1 MTFLLA
7 AALLQPAL
15 ADPPIIPALGSRA
28 FKQQSF
34 LALDLLSRG
43 EYDGAAAVASTLPG
57 RSLKVEIRSSGLNQ
71 EAVQIYSAAIRLGV
85 GEWANAGLP
94 VSIVFVEEGGDLV
107 FSFMPQPVQDA
118 AGQLRSLAIVESYG
132 ADEPRIEASISVTR
146 AGRGQTTEPSDASH
160 DAAYAVGRALGLDE
174 LPRFGGVMSR
184 SEGGAFGPVEVRE
197 QDVQLALRGL
207 TAADEI
213 RRLAAEKVRVKGARP
228 KIKVTSDALDFG
240 RAVQGEAMSAVL
252 KIANDGQAPL
262 EYAVLPDCGCFVI
275 PAGSQAGP
283 GASQDMTIGVRT
295 MEFPGPVEHALY
307 VYSNDPDAA
316 VVRIPTQG
324 LVAPLWR
331 FLDPEGA
338 GVVYLGPEPQT
349 RDVILA
355 LSQPEL
361 MDVLEVEAQGAE
373 SSVEAEPWEGDLP
386 DPSGKEGLRWTS
398 GYRLRVTMQGA
409 QVFGRFPVS
418 LTVRTTDERMPY
430 IRHSFFA
437 QRGIVARPRLLYLG
451 ELARQPFK
459 AWAVIERPGR
469 PFKITSVRTTMPS
482 VTANWEP
489 FGEPGVI
496 KVNALYDGTAPAGR
510 LDGSII
516 IGTDDPE
523 QPEVVIAI
531 SGIVK

>member
-1 MTFLLA
+1 MTILLA

-15 ADPPIIPALGSRA
+15 AEPPLIPALGSKA

-34 LALDLLSRG
+34 LALDLLNRG
-43 EYDGAAAVASTLPG
+43 EFDGAAAVASTLPG
-57 RSLKVEIRSSGLNQ
+57 ASLRVEIRPSGLNP
-71 EAVQIYSAAIRLGV
+71 EAVQLYSAAIRQGV

-94 VSIVFVEEGGDLV
+94 VSIVFVEEDGDLA
-107 FSFMPQPVQDA
+107 FSFMPQPVEDA
-118 AGQLRSLAIVESYG
+118 AGQLRSLAIIEAYS
-132 ADEPRIEASISVTR
+132 AEEPRIEAAISVTR
-146 AGRGQTTEPSDASH
+146 AGRGQTTEPSDVAH

-197 QDVQLALRGL
+197 QDVLLAMRGVN
-207 TAADEI
+207 AAEEI
-213 RRLAAEKVRVKGARP
+213 RRLAAEKIRVVGARP
-228 KIKVTSDALDFG
+228 KIKVGAQTLDFG
-240 RAVQGEAMSAVL
+240 RAVQGEAMSAEL
-252 KIANDGQAPL
+252 AISNTGQAPL
-262 EYAVLPDCGCFVI
+262 EFAVLPDCGCFII
-275 PAGSQAGP
+275 PAGSRAAAG
-283 GASQDMTIGVRT
+283 SSESMTIGVRT

-316 VVRIPTQG
+316 VIRIPTAG

-331 FLDPEGA
+331 FLEPDGS

-355 LSQPEL
+355 LSQPDL

-373 SSVEAEPWEGDLP
+373 ASVEAEPWEGNLP

-451 ELARQPFK
+451 QLAKQPFK

-469 PFKITSVRTTMPS
+469 PFNVTSVRSTMPS
-482 VTANWEP
+482 ITANWEP

-496 KVNALYDGTAPAGR
+496 KINALYDGTAPTGR

-516 IGTDDPE
+516 VGTDDPE
-523 QPEVVIAI
+523 QPEVVISI
-531 SGIVK
+531 SGIVQ